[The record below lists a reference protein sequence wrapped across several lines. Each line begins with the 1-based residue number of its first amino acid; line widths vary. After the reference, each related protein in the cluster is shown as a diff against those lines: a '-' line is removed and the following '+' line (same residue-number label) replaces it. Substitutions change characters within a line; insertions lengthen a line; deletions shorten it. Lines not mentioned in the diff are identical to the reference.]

1 MKEVEAGAVPGT
13 KTTGTKAKRRRMA
26 HDPGEGASTG
36 ARQLAAAILEVL
48 AGARTPTEAAQ
59 VLAVS
64 LPRYY
69 QLEAR
74 ALHAMLQACEPR
86 SQGRSKTAE
95 SALAAL
101 RRECEQLRREC
112 NRQQALVRVARRN
125 LGLAAPEP
133 APVKAE
139 RNGKKRRQ
147 RRPMVRALRA
157 AERLKQGTAAEPS
170 ATAEPTTT

>member
-1 MKEVEAGAVPGT
+1 MKEADAGAAPGT
-13 KTTGTKAKRRRMA
+13 KPAGAKVKKRRMV

-48 AGARTPTEAAQ
+48 AGARTPAEAAQ
-59 VLAVS
+59 VLEMS

-86 SQGRSKTAE
+86 VHGRSKTAE

-112 NRQQALVRVARRN
+112 NRQQALVREARRN
-125 LGLAAPEP
+125 LGFAAPAP
-133 APVKAE
+133 APVKAQ
-139 RNGKKRRQ
+139 RNGKKRRKH
-147 RRPMVRALRA
+147 RPVVRALRA
-157 AERLKQGTAAEPS
+157 AERLKQGAVAEPS
-170 ATAEPTTT
+170 ATAEPITP